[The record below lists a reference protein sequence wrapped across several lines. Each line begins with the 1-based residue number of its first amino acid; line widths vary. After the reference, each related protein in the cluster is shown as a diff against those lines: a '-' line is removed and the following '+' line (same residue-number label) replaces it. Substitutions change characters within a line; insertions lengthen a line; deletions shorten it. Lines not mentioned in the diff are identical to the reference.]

1 MITLTVQS
9 FNGGA
14 TERLSATFDE
24 LGGTIGRADTNQLVL
39 PDPERTISRIHAQV
53 AFRNGGFAL
62 VDRGSNP
69 VLVNGRPLG
78 NGHEAPLANGD
89 QVQIGGYVL
98 GVEVR
103 AATGAGSSMGAAG
116 GASSS
121 DPFADLM
128 GLGAAGSPASMAST
142 VPPASSP
149 FGNLLG
155 DMPPA
160 AAPSTASAFPAP
172 PAAGP
177 GGIPADWDPF
187 AAPAPAAVDPARSLG
202 TPGGGIPD
210 DFGLDL
216 GNPVRGSNT
225 ASSGMTPTR
234 SEESLD
240 NLFGLGAP
248 GGSDPLAGSAFQD
261 PLSRP
266 NTAASQDPLRAFGMQ
281 AATGQNA
288 VADNVS
294 ELNTPFIAPG
304 VTAAK
309 PPAPAATPTGNPAP
323 QGAVLSWG
331 DSGPGE
337 GRTIIRPANKPPAA
351 SAAPATPAVAPVPTP
366 TPAPGPAPSAATIPD
381 DFFAGLA
388 PSAPAPLAAPT
399 APPIAP
405 AVAPPVAPPVAAAAP
420 APRPAASAQTSAA
433 FAGGADVQA
442 LLAAF
447 REGLGVPG
455 LQLDALTPELMKLI
469 GQLLHESTRG
479 TIELLVA
486 RAALK
491 REIRAEVTMIVAR
504 ENNPLKFSPSVDVAL
519 THLLSPPAR
528 GFMPAAPA
536 MRDAYDD
543 LRAHQFGFVA
553 GMRAALEGVLKRFD
567 PEQLEG
573 KLTQKSVINSL
584 LPATR
589 KAKLWELFQELYGQI
604 SEEAAEDFHELF
616 GKEFLRAYEAHIDQ
630 LKSGQR

>member
-39 PDPERTISRIHAQV
+39 PDPERTISRVHAQV

-98 GVEVR
+98 SVEINTTS
-103 AATGAGSSMGAAG
+103 ASG
-116 GASSS
+116 GTAKSS
-121 DPFADLM
+121 DPFGDLAGFG
-128 GLGAAGSPASMAST
+128 GLG
-142 VPPASSP
+142 SSP
-149 FGNLLG
+149 V
-155 DMPPA
+155 A
-160 AAPSTASAFPAP
+160 AAPSASPFGTFAPAP
-172 PAAGP
+172 PPVAPATPASAA

-187 AAPAPAAVDPARSLG
+187 APDPQPKQDLSRSLG
-202 TPGGGIPD
+202 SAGGIPD
-210 DFGLDL
+210 DFGLGL
-216 GNPVRGSNT
+216 GGS
-225 ASSGMTPTR
+225 APLGAGMTPTR

-240 NLFGLGAP
+240 NLFGLGPTTNSGADP
-248 GGSDPLAGSAFQD
+248 LGGSAFKDPLAG
-261 PLSRP
+261 P
-266 NTAASQDPLRAFGMQ
+266 NTAGSNDPMRAFGMTAQ
-281 AATGQNA
+281 GGADAM
-288 VADNVS
+288 ADNAS
-294 ELNTPFIAPG
+294 ELNAPFIAPR
-304 VTAAK
+304 VA
-309 PPAPAATPTGNPAP
+309 PSPAPANPAP

-331 DSGPGE
+331 DGAGE
-337 GRTIIRPANKPPAA
+337 GRTIIRPASKPSAPAVPAAPAPAPIAAPA
-351 SAAPATPAVAPVPTP
+351 SAAA
-366 TPAPGPAPSAATIPD
+366 IPD
-381 DFFAGLA
+381 DFFADLA
-388 PSAPAPLAAPT
+388 PPSR
-399 APPIAP
+399 
-405 AVAPPVAPPVAAAAP
+405 PVAAAPVAP
-420 APRPAASAQTSAA
+420 APAPVAQPAPAPSAKTSAA

-447 REGLGVPG
+447 REGLAVPS
-455 LQLDALTPELMKLI
+455 LQIDALTPELMKLI
-469 GQLLHESTRG
+469 GQLLHESTQG
-479 TIELLVA
+479 TVELLVA

-504 ENNPLKFSPSVDVAL
+504 ENNPLKFSPSVEVAL
-519 THLLSPPAR
+519 SHLLSPPAR

-553 GMRAALEGVLKRFD
+553 GMRAALEGVLKRFN

-589 KAKLWELFQELYGQI
+589 KAKLWELFQDLYGQI

-630 LKSGQR
+630 LKSGKR

>member
-24 LGGTIGRADTNQLVL
+24 LGGTIGRADTNQLIL
-39 PDPERTISRIHAQV
+39 PDPERTISRVHAQV

-89 QVQIGGYVL
+89 QVQIGGYL
-98 GVEVR
+98 LSVEIN
-103 AATGAGSSMGAAG
+103 TTSAGGGAAKN
-116 GASSS
+116 
-121 DPFADLM
+121 DPFGDLAGFGAVS
-128 GLGAAGSPASMAST
+128 GLGGLGGSPAVAA
-142 VPPASSP
+142 PAPSSSP
-149 FGNLLG
+149 FGTF
-155 DMPPA
+155 A
-160 AAPSTASAFPAP
+160 PAP
-172 PAAGP
+172 AQAAPAAGP

-187 AAPAPAAVDPARSLG
+187 APDPQPKQDLSRSLG
-202 TPGGGIPD
+202 GTGGGGIPD
-210 DFGLDL
+210 DFGLGL
-216 GNPVRGSNT
+216 GGGSSPLG
-225 ASSGMTPTR
+225 AGIAPTR

-240 NLFGLGAP
+240 NLFGLGP
-248 GGSDPLAGSAFQD
+248 TTNSGVDPLGGSAFKDPLAG
-261 PLSRP
+261 P
-266 NTAASQDPLRAFGMQ
+266 NTAGSNDPMRAFGMTAQ
-281 AATGQNA
+281 GGADAM
-288 VADNVS
+288 ADNAS
-294 ELNTPFIAPG
+294 ELNAPFIAPR
-304 VTAAK
+304 AA
-309 PPAPAATPTGNPAP
+309 PPATPIIPAAPANPAP

-331 DSGPGE
+331 DGAGE
-337 GRTIIRPANKPPAA
+337 GRTIIRPASKPAA
-351 SAAPATPAVAPVPTP
+351 AAPVAAPAPIA
-366 TPAPGPAPSAATIPD
+366 APGPAAAIPD
-381 DFFAGLA
+381 DFFADLA
-388 PSAPAPLAAPT
+388 PPPRPAAA
-399 APPIAP
+399 PIAP
-405 AVAPPVAPPVAAAAP
+405 APAPVAQAAAAP
-420 APRPAASAQTSAA
+420 APSAKTSAA

-447 REGLGVPG
+447 REGLAVPS
-455 LQLDALTPELMKLI
+455 LQIDALTPELMKLI
-469 GQLLHESTRG
+469 GQLLHESTQG
-479 TIELLVA
+479 TVELLVA

-504 ENNPLKFSPSVDVAL
+504 ENNPLKFSPSVEVAL
-519 THLLSPPAR
+519 SHLLSPPAR

-553 GMRAALEGVLKRFD
+553 GMRAALEGVLKRFN

-589 KAKLWELFQELYGQI
+589 KAKLWELFQDLYGQI

-630 LKSGQR
+630 LKSGKR

>member
-98 GVEVR
+98 GVEMR
-103 AATGAGSSMGAAG
+103 AAG
-116 GASSS
+116 GAGAASGTSSGTSSS

-149 FGNLLG
+149 FGDLL
-155 DMPPA
+155 
-160 AAPSTASAFPAP
+160 STSAP
-172 PAAGP
+172 PATAPANSPAP

-187 AAPAPAAVDPARSLG
+187 AAPSPAAADPARSLG

-266 NTAASQDPLRAFGMQ
+266 NTAASQDPLRAFGIQ
-281 AATGQNA
+281 AGPGQNA

-304 VTAAK
+304 VAAPAAASPPAK
-309 PPAPAATPTGNPAP
+309 PPAPAAPPAGSPAP

-337 GRTIIRPANKPPAA
+337 GRTIIRPASKPPAA
-351 SAAPATPAVAPVPTP
+351 PAAPVAPVAPVAPLAAPA
-366 TPAPGPAPSAATIPD
+366 PAPSAAAIPD

-388 PSAPAPLAAPT
+388 PSAPAP
-399 APPIAP
+399 
-405 AVAPPVAPPVAAAAP
+405 AVAPVTSPITPPVAAPVTPPVATAP

-433 FAGGADVQA
+433 FAGSADVQA

-455 LQLDALTPELMKLI
+455 LQLDALTPEMMKLV
-469 GQLLHESTRG
+469 GQLLHEATRG
-479 TIELLVA
+479 TVELLVA

-536 MRDAYDD
+536 MRDAFDD